1 MPNRL
6 RTFIAVEIEQF
17 TRDRLAGLQERL
29 AAGGAAAKWVERV
42 NLHLTLLFLGEVDAR
57 ETPDVCRAVSQASAE
72 FAPFAMSIVGASA
85 FPSPRHPRILI
96 ANVVDGAQELID
108 LHDAI
113 ETRLLELG
121 SYRREDRPF
130 KPHVTIGRVR
140 GQIDNDGLAGAIRQF
155 AAWEGGQSQV
165 REVLVM
171 SSELRS
177 EGPEYTVLGRGPLKR
192 K

>member
-1 MPNRL
+1 
-6 RTFIAVEIEQF
+6 
-17 TRDRLAGLQERL
+17 
-29 AAGGAAAKWVERV
+29 
-42 NLHLTLLFLGEVDAR
+42 
-57 ETPDVCRAVSQASAE
+57 
-72 FAPFAMSIVGASA
+72 
-85 FPSPRHPRILI
+85 LI
-96 ANVVDGAQELID
+96 ANVVDGSQQLID

-140 GQIDNDGLAGAIRQF
+140 GQIDNDGLAAAIRQF